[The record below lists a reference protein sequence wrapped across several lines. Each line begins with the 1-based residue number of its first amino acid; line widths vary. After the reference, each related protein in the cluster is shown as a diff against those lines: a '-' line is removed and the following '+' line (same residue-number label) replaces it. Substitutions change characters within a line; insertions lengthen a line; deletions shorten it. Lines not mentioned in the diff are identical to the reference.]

1 MFWKT
6 SHGVFLDNPCKAL
19 LLYGGEVANFY
30 APRLKARPFFLT
42 SFETPSTYPFRIK
55 ISRDFFERSL

>member
-19 LLYGGEVANFY
+19 CFYGSKVANFY
-30 APRLKARPFFLT
+30 APRPGRDRFFLT
-42 SFETPSTYPFRIK
+42 SFETPSTYPFRIE
-55 ISRDFFERSL
+55 ISRGLRGLY